1 VLSHSGKKHE
11 LANGIPLVEFNKYI
25 KKHTQKSCIPSI
37 KITKCSCCLLYKS
50 LLNHLSDATSSHRS
64 AHHVLSRNLSH
75 MPPPDSCPSRSQ
87 IRSSG
92 ELRNFR
98 GFYGRC
104 FDGKIIQLN
113 GGPMPLPPNELLCGK
128 AYTINHPEVRFIRLL
143 PWKVTLIG
151 SAAKPF

>member
-1 VLSHSGKKHE
+1 MLFT
-11 LANGIPLVEFNKYI
+11 I
-25 KKHTQKSCIPSI
+25 
-37 KITKCSCCLLYKS
+37 KS

-151 SAAKPF
+151 SAAKPFWGECQGAMFWVESLCYVRRGYQDSFFFKIYRYK